1 MLEKITSYLLNLER
15 LWKNVIIISFDYFLL
30 TFSFWSSLSI
40 RINDFFYPS
49 AESSF
54 LIILTPLIAIPIF
67 YSFGLYKSIIRYSSL
82 NSLVTIMIAV
92 TVYTFIW
99 FLIVF
104 FVGIVSKPYDFL
116 VINWLLSIFL
126 IGGIRY
132 SAQAIFSSAYFFKN
146 VLIYGAGSAGIQLES
161 ALKYH
166 PDYRVIGFVDNNKQI
181 QGRFISGKKV
191 YKSSDLSELINKKR
205 ISEILIAIPSLS
217 RNGRSELLGSL
228 KKYPII
234 IKSIPSLSDLTEGN
248 ISISDLKEVKIEDL
262 LQREIREPIAELISK
277 DINDKTIL
285 VTGAGGSIG
294 SEICKQI
301 IKLKPRKIILFDI
314 SEHSL
319 YELERQLLDDASCK
333 VISVIGNI
341 TKQERLS
348 SVIESNEVNTV
359 YHAAAYK
366 HVPMVEKNLLAGVRC
381 NIFGTLSCIQASIE
395 NNVES
400 FVFISTDKAVRP
412 TNIMVATKRFA
423 ELILQAKAQEVHEN
437 EETKTRI
444 SMVRFGN
451 VLGSSGSVVP
461 LFTEQIEKGGPV
473 TVTDPNIIRYF
484 MTIKEAAQLVIQA
497 GSMGQC
503 GEIFVLDMGEQ
514 VHVLDLAKDM
524 IRLSGMTVLDENNP
538 EGDIEIIFTGLRPGE
553 KLYEELLIDDKAE
566 KTQHEKIQLVKDKG
580 LSWIEVSEF
589 IDKLQIA
596 ITDENFDECKR
607 VFSQTV
613 SGYSNIKQ

>member
-30 TFSFWSSLSI
+30 AFSFWSSLSI

-54 LIILTPLIAIPIF
+54 LILLTPFIAIPIF

-82 NSLVTIMIAV
+82 NSLVTIMRAV

-104 FVGIVSKPYDFL
+104 FVGLVSKPYDFL

-132 SAQAIFSSAYFFKN
+132 SAQAILGSAYFFKN

-166 PDYRVIGFVDNNKQI
+166 SDYRVIGFVDKDKKI
-181 QGRFISGKKV
+181 QGRFISGKKI

-217 RNGRSELLGSL
+217 RKGRSELLRSL
-228 KKYPII
+228 KKYPVI
-234 IKSIPSLSDLTEGN
+234 IKSMPSLSDLAEGN

-319 YELERQLLDDASCK
+319 YQLERQLLDDASCK

-348 SVIESNEVNTV
+348 RVIESNEVNTV

-412 TNIMVATKRFA
+412 TNIMGATKRFA
-423 ELILQAKAQEVHEN
+423 ELILQAKAQEVNEN

-484 MTIKEAAQLVIQA
+484 MTITEAAQLVIQA
-497 GSMGQC
+497 GSMGKS
-503 GEIFVLDMGEQ
+503 GDIFVLDMGEQ

-524 IRLSGMTVLDENNP
+524 IRLSGMTIADEHNP
-538 EGDIEIIFTGLRPGE
+538 DGDIEIIFTGLRPGE

-580 LSWIEVSEF
+580 LTWENISKYLNRLEAGIR
-589 IDKLQIA
+589 
-596 ITDENFDECKR
+596 DENLNECKTI
-607 VFSQTV
+607 FSETV
-613 SGYSNIKQ
+613 SGYNNIR